1 MNRYDEMVV
10 ETVVIVF
17 SSPTATLAQ
26 ELSENRSETFLCVP
40 PQSLAQCLAQI
51 STQLMLYTLLRAS
64 GQLKCPTRRAFDKPN
79 TTFSPSN

>member
-26 ELSENRSETFLCVP
+26 ELSENRSDTFLCVP
-40 PQSLAQCLAQI
+40 PQSPA
-51 STQLMLYTLLRAS
+51 
-64 GQLKCPTRRAFDKPN
+64 
-79 TTFSPSN
+79 